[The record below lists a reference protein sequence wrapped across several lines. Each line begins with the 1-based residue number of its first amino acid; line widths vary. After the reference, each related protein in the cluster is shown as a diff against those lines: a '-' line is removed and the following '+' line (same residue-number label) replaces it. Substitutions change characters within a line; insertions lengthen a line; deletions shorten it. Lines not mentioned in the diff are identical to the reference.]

1 MISKYFEFYS
11 LFCIRSSAISSS
23 YRAAALS
30 GARTDPGKTSQ
41 RGFLLDMMEMTMM
54 NTQTQIQAF
63 GPLRRLF
70 DNAIALSLLV
80 YGGAVV
86 LQVLA

>member
-1 MISKYFEFYS
+1 
-11 LFCIRSSAISSS
+11 
-23 YRAAALS
+23 
-30 GARTDPGKTSQ
+30 
-41 RGFLLDMMEMTMM
+41 MMETMAM
-54 NTQTQIQAF
+54 NIQTNNQAF
-63 GPLRRLF
+63 SPLRRLF

>member
-1 MISKYFEFYS
+1 
-11 LFCIRSSAISSS
+11 
-23 YRAAALS
+23 
-30 GARTDPGKTSQ
+30 
-41 RGFLLDMMEMTMM
+41 M
-54 NTQTQIQAF
+54 NIQTQNQAF

-70 DNAIALSLLV
+70 DSAIALSLLV